1 MKEYQSMMKNLHE
14 MLKFLGE
21 GIRNINQSKVEIT
34 RLKLTSSSVY
44 VKASQNRP
52 ANTKNRTSL

>member
-1 MKEYQSMMKNLHE
+1 MMKNLHE